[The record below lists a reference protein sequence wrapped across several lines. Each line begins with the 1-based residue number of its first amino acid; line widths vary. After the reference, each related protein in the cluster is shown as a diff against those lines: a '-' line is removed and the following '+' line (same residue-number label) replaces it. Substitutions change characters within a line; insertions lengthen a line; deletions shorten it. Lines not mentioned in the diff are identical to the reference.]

1 MSTPILA
8 TKLYIPPLR
17 SKFIHRPRLTERLSD
32 GLSHKLT
39 LISAAA
45 GFGKTTL
52 VSEWITG
59 CQRPAAWLSLD
70 EEDNDLTRFL
80 TYLVKALQT
89 VRANIGA
96 GILQSLQ
103 SPQPP
108 PVELILSSMLNE
120 IAADSQDF
128 ILVLD
133 DYHLIDAQAVDKA
146 LAFLLE
152 HLPPQM
158 HLVIATRE
166 DPHLPLAR
174 LRARDQLTEVRITD
188 LRFTLS
194 EAAEFLKKVMG
205 LDIAEEDI
213 AALERRTEGWIAG
226 LQLAAIS
233 MQGHQDVGSFIK
245 SFTGSHHFVLDYLME
260 EVLQQQ
266 PENVQTFLLRTSILD
281 KMCGPLCDTV
291 LNSHKDLPVGSPDG
305 STYGTQV
312 VPGQEILE
320 YIERANLFI
329 VPLDSERR
337 WYRYHHLFKDLL
349 RQRLGQNAGAS
360 QVCELHIRASQWH
373 EDSGLDIEAFQYA
386 AAANDVERAERLI
399 EGKGVPLHF
408 RGGMGPILAW
418 LKSLPEVE
426 MNARPSLWSTYASV
440 LLGSGQTLGIEEK
453 LQAAERAL
461 AAQGGEEDGENRDLI
476 GRLASTRA
484 LLALS
489 QQQEDKIL
497 AYGQRA
503 LEYLAPDNLSFR
515 TSIMQTM
522 AYAYVLQGER
532 AQASRIYAEV
542 QAATRASGATVT
554 CIMAS
559 QGLGAIQELDNRLHE
574 AAETYRYVLEL
585 TGGMPFPIIGEA
597 YRGLARVFY
606 QWNDLEAAERYWEK
620 SVPLSRQLTNTDRS
634 VACEVFHARLNLA
647 KGDAAGAVEILTQA
661 REEARRRNFIF
672 QIPDISG
679 TLVKA
684 LLRLGKVEAAA
695 AVADAYELPLNRARV
710 CLVRGEA
717 AEALAILDSFIRQVE
732 ARRWMDEQ
740 LKGLILK
747 ALALQA
753 HGEKVA
759 AVQGLGE
766 ALALAEPGG
775 FIRIFIDEGQRM
787 ADLLREAAA
796 EGVMPEYTGRL
807 LAAFKA
813 GEERREDNPSARD
826 ADGLIELLSDRELEV
841 LRLIAEGKSNREI
854 GEELFLALSTVK
866 GHSQKIFDK
875 LQVQRRTEAVAR
887 ARELGVL

>member
-17 SKFIHRPRLTERLSD
+17 SKFIHRPRLIGRLND
-32 GLSHKLT
+32 GLNRKLT

-52 VSEWITG
+52 VSEWVTD

-89 VRANIGA
+89 VGANIGA
-96 GILQSLQ
+96 GMLQILQ

-108 PVELILSSMLNE
+108 PVELILSSLLNE
-120 IAADSQDF
+120 IAADPQDF

-174 LRARDQLTEVRITD
+174 LRARNQLSEVRITD

-233 MQGHQDVGSFIK
+233 MQGHQDVSSFIK

-281 KMCGPLCDTV
+281 RLCGPLCEV
-291 LNSHKDLPVGSPDG
+291 VMGSNDSSPG
-305 STYGTQV
+305 IS
-312 VPGQEILE
+312 GQEILE
-320 YIERANLFI
+320 YIERTNLFI
-329 VPLDSERR
+329 VPLDNERR

-360 QVCELHIRASQWH
+360 QVCELQIRASKWH

-386 AAANDVERAERLI
+386 AAANDVERAECLI

-418 LKSLPEVE
+418 LKSLPEAK

-453 LQAAERAL
+453 AQAAERAL
-461 AAQGGEEDGENRDLI
+461 TALGREEDEENRDLI

-497 AYGQRA
+497 TYGQRA

-532 AQASRIYAEV
+532 ALAGRIYAEV
-542 QAATRASGATVT
+542 QVATRASGATVT

-559 QGLGAIQELDNRLHE
+559 QGLGSIQELDNRLHE

-585 TGGMPFPIIGEA
+585 TGDMPFPIIGEA
-597 YRGLARVFY
+597 YRGLARISY

-634 VACEVFHARLNLA
+634 VACEVFHARLMLA
-647 KGDAAGAVEILTQA
+647 RGDAAGAVEILVQA

-672 QIPDISG
+672 QMPDISG
-679 TLVKA
+679 TLVAA
-684 LLRLGKVEAAA
+684 LLYLGKLDEAAA
-695 AVADAYELPLNRARV
+695 TAETSNLSLARVRV
-710 CLVRGEA
+710 CLVRGES
-717 AEALAILDSFIRQVE
+717 AEALTILKAFLQNVE
-732 ARRWMDEQ
+732 ARNWADER

-753 HGEKVA
+753 HDEKVA
-759 AVQGLGE
+759 AVQGLCE

-775 FIRIFIDEGQRM
+775 FIRIFIDEGQKM
-787 ADLLREAAA
+787 ATLLREAAA
-796 EGVMPEYTGRL
+796 EGIMPKYTGRL

-813 GEERREDNPSARD
+813 GEGGREGKPPTQD